1 MTARAKDS
9 SFSSRRTTTLHS
21 ENDTP
26 ISLDIAPRL
35 ELRHLR
41 QDDGSPSTSSH
52 TIVDEDRLSRKPD
65 SEALLEPQPEEPANV
80 SDVRVPPDGG
90 RIAWM
95 QVFAS
100 FLINMNVY
108 GLVNAFGDFQHFYE
122 TDLLASYSSST
133 ISWIGTVQ
141 GSLTLFIGALAG
153 PIFDKGCFTIT
164 LRAASVK
171 LVFSWMMLSLSTQ
184 YYQVRL
190 ANHDHRLNPI

>member
-1 MTARAKDS
+1 M
-9 SFSSRRTTTLHS
+9 
-21 ENDTP
+21 
-26 ISLDIAPRL
+26 

-41 QDDGSPSTSSH
+41 QDDGSPSESAQTV
-52 TIVDEDRLSRKPD
+52 IDEEGTPATTKPNG
-65 SEALLEPQPEEPANV
+65 ETLLEPEPEQPANV

-90 RIAWM
+90 RVAWM

-122 TDLLASYSSST
+122 TDYLASYNSST

-153 PIFDKGCFTIT
+153 PIFDKGYFMIT
-164 LRAASVK
+164 LRTASVT

-184 YYQVRL
+184 YYQVRRTTR
-190 ANHDHRLNPI
+190 ARDVNPP